1 MSDYLKKG
9 FLLGLGAAIS
19 GKEKLEKKLT
29 DLVDKNEIS
38 QEQAKQVMNNF
49 IEKGEMKK
57 DEWSEKQQEQ
67 AQKRAADLGLATKE
81 DIAELEARIA
91 ALEIKLNNQEQ

>member
-29 DLVDKNEIS
+29 ELVDKNEIS